1 MLKRLKNKRETL
13 IDPLLGSD
21 PLYKQVKNRII
32 ESLTSDEWKP
42 GAMIP
47 SETKL
52 AERYGVGVSTI
63 RMAIGELV
71 AARVL
76 VRKQGKGTF
85 VSPHTDQR
93 SIYQFFRVVKND
105 GVKELPV
112 SQLVWLKKGKP
123 EDEIADL
130 LRLPRALSGSDVF
143 KIRNILRVSGRSIV
157 VSDVTI
163 PAALFPGL
171 TESIIKEGGKTL
183 YALYQTRYGINII
196 STTEELR
203 AVKAEAG
210 IAKLLGVP
218 AGAPVLGVSRI
229 AYTFGKTPVE
239 ARRSW
244 VNTTDF
250 HYLITQGGE

>member
-1 MLKRLKNKRETL
+1 MLKKLKNKRESL
-13 IDPLLGSD
+13 VDPLSGSH

-52 AERYGVGVSTI
+52 GERYGVGISTI
-63 RMAIGELV
+63 RAAIGELV

-93 SIYQFFRVVKND
+93 SIYQFFHVVKND
-105 GVKELPV
+105 GVKELPI
-112 SQLVWLKKGKP
+112 SELVWLKKGKA
-123 EDEIADL
+123 EDRVADL
-130 LRLPRALSGSDVF
+130 LRLPRASNGSDVY
-143 KIRNILRVSGRSIV
+143 KIRNILRVSGRPIV

-163 PAALFPGL
+163 PVSLFQGL
-171 TESIIKEGGKTL
+171 TESVVKEGGKTL
-183 YALYQTRYGINII
+183 YALYQSKYGINII

-203 AVKAEAG
+203 AVKAEPG
-210 IAKLLGVP
+210 IIKLLGLS
-218 AGAPVLGVSRI
+218 AGTPMLEVSRV

-239 ARRSW
+239 VRRGW

-250 HYLITQGGE
+250 HYFIALGEE

>member
-1 MLKRLKNKRETL
+1 MLKKLRNKRERL
-13 IDPLLGSD
+13 VDPLLGSD

-32 ESLTSDEWKP
+32 ESLTVDEWKP

-52 AERYGVGVSTI
+52 AERYGVGISTI
-63 RMAIGELV
+63 RAAIGELV

-93 SIYQFFRVVKND
+93 SIYQFFHVVKNS
-105 GVKELPV
+105 GVKELPI
-112 SQLVWLKKGKP
+112 SELVWLKKGKA
-123 EDEIADL
+123 EDRVADL

-143 KIRNILRVSGRSIV
+143 KIRNILRASNRPIV
-157 VSDVTI
+157 VSDITI
-163 PAALFPGL
+163 PAALFRGL
-171 TESIIKEGGKTL
+171 TESTIKDGGKTL
-183 YALYQTRYGINII
+183 YALYQSKYGINII

-210 IAKLLGVP
+210 IAKLLRLP
-218 AGAPVLGVSRI
+218 AGTPVIEVNRV
-229 AYTFGKTPVE
+229 AFTFGKVPVE
-239 ARRSW
+239 VRRGW
-244 VNTTDF
+244 VNTSDF
-250 HYLITQGGE
+250 HYFIAQGEE